1 MNQPIL
7 FYQNLPQKQKNRK
20 RFSLL
25 PRFKVGQTSLI
36 VVTVL
41 IFLLMSLIYLIQA
54 NSTATKGYEIEK
66 EQEKIKKLESQG
78 EKLELE
84 MAKIRSTR
92 ELNEVPNQL
101 NMQPAPEG
109 EALKFVSLDKKDSLA
124 KKED

>member
-1 MNQPIL
+1 MNRPIL
-7 FYQNLPQKQKNRK
+7 FYQNLPQKQKRRK
-20 RFSLL
+20 RFSIL
-25 PRFKVGQTSLI
+25 PNFRVGQTSLI

-66 EQEKIKKLESQG
+66 EQDRIKKLESQG

-92 ELNEVPNQL
+92 ELNEVPKQL

-109 EALKFVSLDKKDSLA
+109 EALKFVSLDKKESLA
-124 KKED
+124 KTEE